1 MSSEAPIISN
11 VQRAA
16 VMIML
21 LGDDEAAAIL
31 GKLAPNEIQRIGETM
46 VAMGEVGPE
55 AVAHAVSDFVER
67 AEKAGMAGQ
76 DRTGHFRALMT
87 RAVGELKASS
97 VMQRI
102 APASNTPSLD
112 LARWLSP
119 EVIAPMI
126 ESEHPQ
132 AIAVLLVQLEAEVA
146 AKVLHALPGDV
157 QTQVVHRVATLGP
170 VAPEALLLLEE
181 LLDRRIREQHG
192 HGALSMGGPKEAAD
206 IINAAAKAVEKRVM
220 PEIARIDRNLAKR
233 IENEMFKFEHL
244 FALDDRSM
252 GSLLREVESDV
263 LIGAL
268 KGTAPENRDL
278 FLRAMSSRA
287 AQGVRDEIEAR
298 GRMKMAEVVEAQK
311 AIVAAARR
319 LAAEG
324 VIAFGAGDDD
334 YV

>member
-132 AIAVLLVQLEAEVA
+132 AIAVLLLQLDAEVA

-220 PEIARIDRNLAKR
+220 PEIAKNDKWWTDPKR
-233 IENEMFKFEHL
+233 DAHVAAYTKQGL
-244 FALDDRSM
+244 FSPTLPYYYIYNPAY
-252 GSLLREVESDV
+252 
-263 LIGAL
+263 
-268 KGTAPENRDL
+268 
-278 FLRAMSSRA
+278 
-287 AQGVRDEIEAR
+287 
-298 GRMKMAEVVEAQK
+298 AEVWTDHVWNTAFHD
-311 AIVAAARR
+311 IVSGGMSPKQAADKGWKR
-319 LAAEG
+319 AED
-324 VIAFGAGDDD
+324 IFAKYPIEQA
-334 YV
+334 